1 MDHHESP
8 YPIWP
13 IYVTIAALSTYMS
26 CVFFFSVFFCDFR
39 KGPSDPSS
47 VQGVCQET
55 RDSLGDA
62 AENLADL
69 WATRADILMNLGGLK
84 RASNVPCQEALSISP
99 YICMYIL

>member
-1 MDHHESP
+1 M
-8 YPIWP
+8 
-13 IYVTIAALSTYMS
+13 TIAALSTYMS
-26 CVFFFSVFFCDFR
+26 CVFFFCFFCDFR

-99 YICMYIL
+99 YICMYIYKYVYIYVYI